1 MDRIQRENGNRLMAF
16 LDDFARDVR
25 FAFRQLAKNP
35 LFAIVVILSL
45 GVAIGANT
53 AIFTLLDAIA
63 LRQLSVPHPSHL
75 VEVNESTSQNNPRAF
90 TYAQLN
96 ELRGRQS
103 VFSSISGWL
112 LPMENIEVKG
122 TPSLRAVQYVTGDFY
137 STFPVRALLGR
148 TLVPSD
154 SHPSS
159 GGPSAVAVIS
169 FECWKDRFGG
179 DPNVIGQ
186 IIRVEGRPFSVI
198 GVTSSAFSTPQ
209 FDVSADATI
218 PVESAP
224 FQLFNSDLESMSLLV
239 SARLLDGISLQ
250 QADAQLQVLWP
261 AILRD
266 SEPAGVSSK
275 DLAEDLSRRVR
286 LVDGSRGRSFLR
298 SRFTEPIRILMAGVA
313 ALLVL
318 ACFNVAS
325 LFLARSSV
333 RSGEIA
339 VRLAV
344 GASPSRIMRQLL
356 TESLLLAAASAAVG
370 LTLAQWSGPVLL
382 TLMWFSPVKL
392 TISLRPDARM
402 LAFMIAVAFLA
413 TMLFGIA
420 PGWTTIRESTS
431 LHTGSRTIV
440 GFRGGWLRRGLVAAQ
455 VSVAVVLLAGAG
467 LLIRTAHT
475 LATARLGFEPQHVA
489 IFALTPKGGGYGE
502 ADMHA
507 YRRDLLTRVSS
518 IPGVASASLSDSLP
532 VQINGWAEPVF
543 EASAARADASAP
555 KANLYFVS
563 DDFFKTLGSA
573 ILRGRDFSPSD
584 GPNSQHVVIV
594 SQSLADRVF
603 PEGDA
608 VGCAISIGD
617 AASRQNLQIV
627 GIAQDARFGNL
638 HERQPLIAYLPIF
651 QLSPQDASVLDW
663 GTLEVRAHGN
673 PLAIVPSVDA
683 QIRALG
689 REFDRG
695 AETLSR
701 AIEINLAEERLL
713 ASLSTFFGVVAGFL
727 ALIGLYGLLS
737 YAVNRRIREFGVR
750 LALGADAR
758 HIFVSVLKEALT
770 LLVAGIAVGVPVAL
784 ATAKILASRLP
795 NLSANDAASFAVAVV
810 LVATAGL
817 VAACA
822 PARRASRVNP
832 IDALR
837 SE

>member
-1 MDRIQRENGNRLMAF
+1 MTSF
-16 LDDFARDVR
+16 LDDFARDLR
-25 FAFRQLAKNP
+25 FALRQLAKNP
-35 LFAIVVILSL
+35 LFAIVIILSL

-63 LRQLSVPHPSHL
+63 LRQLAVPRASRL

-96 ELRGRQS
+96 ELRSRQS

-112 LPMENIEVKG
+112 LPMQNIEVKG

-148 TLVPSD
+148 SLLPSD

-159 GGPSAVAVIS
+159 GGPSALAVIS

-209 FDVSADATI
+209 FDVSSDATI

-224 FQLFNSDLESMSLLV
+224 FQLFNSDLGSMSLLV
-239 SARLLDGISLQ
+239 SARLLDGISPQ

-261 AILRD
+261 SILRD
-266 SEPAGVSSK
+266 SEPAGISSK
-275 DLAEDLSRRVR
+275 DLAEDLSRRIR
-286 LVDGSRGRSFLR
+286 LADGSRGRSFLR

-325 LFLARSSV
+325 LLLARSSV

-344 GASPSRIMRQLL
+344 GANPSRIMRQLL
-356 TESLLLAAASAAVG
+356 TESFLLAAASAAVG
-370 LTLAQWSGPVLL
+370 LALAQWSDRALL
-382 TLMWFSPVKL
+382 SLMWFSPVKL
-392 TISLRPDARM
+392 TISLRPNAHM

-413 TMLFGIA
+413 TILFGIA
-420 PGWTTIRESTS
+420 PGWTTIRESAS
-431 LHTGSRTIV
+431 LQAGSRTIV

-475 LATARLGFEPQHVA
+475 LATARLGFEPQHAAV
-489 IFALTPKGGGYGE
+489 FALTPKGGGYGD

-543 EASAARADASAP
+543 AASAPRSETSGP

-563 DDFFKTLGSA
+563 DGFFKTLGSA
-573 ILRGRDFSPSD
+573 ILRGRDFSSSD
-584 GPNSQHVVIV
+584 GPNSEHVVIV
-594 SQSLADRVF
+594 SQSLAERVF
-603 PEGDA
+603 PAGDA
-608 VGCAISIGD
+608 VGRAISIGD
-617 AASRQNLQIV
+617 AASRQNLQVI

-651 QLSPQDASVLDW
+651 QVAQPQDASILEW
-663 GTLEVRAHGN
+663 GYLEARTDGN
-673 PLAIVPSVDA
+673 PLAVIPSVDA
-683 QIRALG
+683 QIRSLG

-695 AETLSR
+695 AETLAR
-701 AIEINLAEERLL
+701 AIDINLAEERLM
-713 ASLSTFFGVVAGFL
+713 ASLSTFFGVVAAFL
-727 ALIGLYGLLS
+727 VLIGLYGLLS

-750 LALGADAR
+750 LALGAEAPR
-758 HIFVSVLKEALT
+758 IFLSVLKEALT
-770 LLVAGIAVGVPVAL
+770 LLAAGIAVGIPVAI
-784 ATAKILASRLP
+784 AAARILASRLP
-795 NLSANDAASFAVAVV
+795 NLSANDATPFGVAVV
-810 LVATAGL
+810 LVAGASL

>member
-1 MDRIQRENGNRLMAF
+1 
-16 LDDFARDVR
+16 
-25 FAFRQLAKNP
+25 
-35 LFAIVVILSL
+35 
-45 GVAIGANT
+45 
-53 AIFTLLDAIA
+53 
-63 LRQLSVPHPSHL
+63 
-75 VEVNESTSQNNPRAF
+75 
-90 TYAQLN
+90 
-96 ELRGRQS
+96 
-103 VFSSISGWL
+103 
-112 LPMENIEVKG
+112 MENIEVKG

-148 TLVPSD
+148 TLLPSD

-224 FQLFNSDLESMSLLV
+224 FQLFGSDLPSMALLV
-239 SARLLDGISLQ
+239 SGRLRDGISLQ

-261 AILRD
+261 AILHD
-266 SEPAGVSSK
+266 SEPVGVSSK
-275 DLAEDLSRRVR
+275 DLSEDLSRRVR

-298 SRFTEPIRILMAGVA
+298 SRFTEPILILMAGVA
-313 ALLVL
+313 SLLVL

-325 LFLARSSV
+325 LLLARSSV

-356 TESLLLAAASAAVG
+356 TESLLLAGASAAVG
-370 LTLAQWSGPVLL
+370 LALAQWSGRALL
-382 TLMWFSPVKL
+382 SLMWFSPVKL
-392 TISLRPDARM
+392 TISLRPDAHM

-413 TMLFGIA
+413 TILFGIA
-420 PGWTTIRESTS
+420 PGWTTIREGAS
-431 LHTGSRTIV
+431 LQAGSRTIV

-467 LLIRTAHT
+467 LLIRTAQT

-489 IFALTPKGGGYGE
+489 IFALTPKGGGYGD
-502 ADMHA
+502 ADMHE

-543 EASAARADASAP
+543 AASAPRSETSGP

-563 DDFFKTLGSA
+563 DGFFKTLGSA

-603 PEGDA
+603 PAGDA
-608 VGCAISIGD
+608 VGRAISIGD
-617 AASRQNLQIV
+617 AASRQNLRVV

-638 HERQPLIAYLPIF
+638 HECQPLIVYLPIF
-651 QLSPQDASVLDW
+651 QVAQPQDASILEW
-663 GTLEVRAHGN
+663 GYLEVRADGN
-673 PLAIVPSVDA
+673 PLAVIPSVDA
-683 QIRALG
+683 QIRSLG
-689 REFDRG
+689 SEFDRG

-701 AIEINLAEERLL
+701 AIDINLAEERLM
-713 ASLSTFFGVVAGFL
+713 ASLSTFFGVVAAFL
-727 ALIGLYGLLS
+727 VLIGLYGLLS

-750 LALGADAR
+750 LALGAEAPR
-758 HIFVSVLKEALT
+758 IFLSVLKEALT
-770 LLVAGIAVGVPVAL
+770 LLAAGIAVGIPVAI
-784 ATAKILASRLP
+784 AAARILASRLP
-795 NLSANDAASFAVAVV
+795 NLSANDATPFGVAVV
-810 LVATAGL
+810 LVAGASL
-817 VAACA
+817 VAAYS

>member
-1 MDRIQRENGNRLMAF
+1 MPF
-16 LDDFARDVR
+16 LDDFARDLR
-25 FAFRQLAKNP
+25 FAFRQLAQNR
-35 LFAIVVILSL
+35 LFALVIILSL

-63 LRQLSVPHPSHL
+63 LRQLAVPQASRL

-96 ELRGRQS
+96 ELRARQS

-148 TLVPSD
+148 TLLPSD

-313 ALLVL
+313 SLLVL

-325 LFLARSSV
+325 LLLARSSV

-356 TESLLLAAASAAVG
+356 TESFLLAAASAAVG
-370 LTLAQWSGPVLL
+370 LALAQWSGPALL
-382 TLMWFSPVKL
+382 SLMWFSPVKL
-392 TISLRPDARM
+392 TISLRPDAHM

-420 PGWTTIRESTS
+420 PGWTTIRESAS
-431 LHTGSRTIV
+431 LQAGSRTIV

-489 IFALTPKGGGYGE
+489 SLRAHSKRRRLRRREHACLPPRPAHARFLNSGCSVRISFGFFARPNQWLGRASLRGVGPAVG
-502 ADMHA
+502 
-507 YRRDLLTRVSS
+507 DLRAESESLFRF
-518 IPGVASASLSDSLP
+518 GWLFQDAWLSDS
-532 VQINGWAEPVF
+532 
-543 EASAARADASAP
+543 
-555 KANLYFVS
+555 
-563 DDFFKTLGSA
+563 
-573 ILRGRDFSPSD
+573 
-584 GPNSQHVVIV
+584 
-594 SQSLADRVF
+594 
-603 PEGDA
+603 
-608 VGCAISIGD
+608 
-617 AASRQNLQIV
+617 SR
-627 GIAQDARFGNL
+627 
-638 HERQPLIAYLPIF
+638 
-651 QLSPQDASVLDW
+651 S
-663 GTLEVRAHGN
+663 
-673 PLAIVPSVDA
+673 
-683 QIRALG
+683 
-689 REFDRG
+689 
-695 AETLSR
+695 
-701 AIEINLAEERLL
+701 RLL
-713 ASLSTFFGVVAGFL
+713 AL
-727 ALIGLYGLLS
+727 
-737 YAVNRRIREFGVR
+737 RRPKF
-750 LALGADAR
+750 
-758 HIFVSVLKEALT
+758 
-770 LLVAGIAVGVPVAL
+770 
-784 ATAKILASRLP
+784 
-795 NLSANDAASFAVAVV
+795 
-810 LVATAGL
+810 
-817 VAACA
+817 
-822 PARRASRVNP
+822 PARRRHQSVSR
-832 IDALR
+832 R
-837 SE
+837 SGFSRGRCSRPCHLHR